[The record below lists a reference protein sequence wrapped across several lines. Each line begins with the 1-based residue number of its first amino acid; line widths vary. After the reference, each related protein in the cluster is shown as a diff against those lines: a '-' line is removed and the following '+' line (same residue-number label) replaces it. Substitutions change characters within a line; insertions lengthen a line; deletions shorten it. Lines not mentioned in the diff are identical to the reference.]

1 MDFGTRLRAFLSSME
16 HLSETSCV
24 IICAFFAGN
33 LYDPVFIAYS
43 LLYLVFLIIIRS
55 VIGVQED
62 SGVRDYCN
70 LQVDR
75 GIDQVL
81 VHAES
86 T

>member
-1 MDFGTRLRAFLSSME
+1 M
-16 HLSETSCV
+16 
-24 IICAFFAGN
+24 
-33 LYDPVFIAYS
+33 FIAYS
-43 LLYLVFLIIIRS
+43 LLYLVFLITIRS

-62 SGVRDYCN
+62 SRVRDYCN

-75 GIDQVL
+75 GINQVL